1 MGIMTEKFQ
10 ESLIHLYLFVQCPT
24 FPPSLLCVLG
34 AEHRCGFPDTAFSP
48 PGTRNGRRKMAPCT
62 SVELCCVFCGIR
74 IDVACVV
81 LAACTLGRCWCH
93 AVLEALLRYL
103 ATIRNCGNWTHRELH
118 DTEGLHFQP
127 ILRIRG
133 YHWDH
138 RKGTVGFGETPADL
152 SRETE
157 LSV

>member
-1 MGIMTEKFQ
+1 MTAAV
-10 ESLIHLYLFVQCPT
+10 S
-24 FPPSLLCVLG
+24 
-34 AEHRCGFPDTAFSP
+34 
-48 PGTRNGRRKMAPCT
+48 

-93 AVLEALLRYL
+93 AVLEAFLRYL

-118 DTEGLHFQP
+118 DTEGLHFQS

-133 YHWDH
+133 YHGDH
-138 RKGTVGFGETPADL
+138 RKGTVGFGETPIVVPAIPTINAFQWVHLRD
-152 SRETE
+152 SRVYCST
-157 LSV
+157 VH